1 MHIFRKMGIVGL
13 MMALLMSA
21 GPSSAYEV
29 NPMVI
34 ELRPTGQGSS
44 ASGVITNSHDVP
56 IAIEIQVFA
65 RTQKPDGSDDLVP
78 ENDDIIVTPPQ
89 VVIQPGESQT
99 FRVSWVGE
107 QAPDRD
113 RAFRLVTN
121 QLPIRFRQE
130 KRENYV
136 AEVTMRYRYE
146 VALYVQPP
154 GTTPRAQLRSARV
167 FDDAEHGRILEVTI
181 TSDGTRRAI
190 LENPQLELASGG
202 SSFAIETEQLA
213 PLVGLNILPGSTRIV
228 RMPAPEG
235 LPLGNLTGDLKTS
248 YLVIS

>member
-1 MHIFRKMGIVGL
+1 MNVFRKMGVVGF
-13 MMALLMSA
+13 MMAALMTA
-21 GPSSAYEV
+21 SSSTAYEV
-29 NPMVI
+29 NPMVM
-34 ELRPTGQGSS
+34 ELRPSGQGSS

-56 IAIEIQVFA
+56 IAIEIQVFG
-65 RTQKPDGSDDLVP
+65 RTQKPDGSDDLVI
-78 ENDDIIVTPPQ
+78 ENEDVIVTPPQ

-107 QAPDRD
+107 PNPDSEI
-113 RAFRLVTN
+113 AYRLVTN
-121 QLPIRFRQE
+121 QLPIKFKEE
-130 KRENYV
+130 KRDNYV

-146 VALYVQPP
+146 VALYIQPQ
-154 GTTPRAQLRSARV
+154 GTTPRAQLHSARV
-167 FDDAEHGRILEVTI
+167 FEDSENGRVLEVTI

-190 LENPQLELASGG
+190 LENPELQLVAGG
-202 SSFAIETEQLA
+202 SSFTLVAEQIP

-235 LPLGNLTGDLKTS
+235 LPVGDLTGDLKTS